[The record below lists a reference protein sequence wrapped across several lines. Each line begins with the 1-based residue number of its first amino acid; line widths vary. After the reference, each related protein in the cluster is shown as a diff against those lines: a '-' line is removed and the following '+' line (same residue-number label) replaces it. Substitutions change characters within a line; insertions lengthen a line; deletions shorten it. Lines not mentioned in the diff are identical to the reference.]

1 MIFVERT
8 LNLIKKDNITKNK
21 LLIDLNLSKN
31 SFIDWEKRGSSPCA
45 DTVVKIADYFNVSTD
60 YLLGRTDD
68 IENNVTDSDW
78 LYNFFVALP
87 PLIRQWAK
95 KWIIDRP
102 QNTDINTTFRR
113 LKNYLCDSTD
123 NSEISVEGLDN
134 WFKDNDS
141 NSFLNQFI
149 FIENNLPLVLKFFGI
164 NIIDFIRNATLEFK
178 YLTEDLTMADFER
191 MHRYK
196 KLDTTGKIKV
206 ESLLEQEEKRIAAA
220 NISSDIASTAQKETP
235 IRTNTTQK

>member
-1 MIFVERT
+1 MSRIITERKFKMIFVERT

-31 SFIDWEKRGSSPCA
+31 SFVDWEKR
-45 DTVVKIADYFNVSTD
+45 DYFNVSTD

-87 PLIRQWAK
+87 PLIRQRAK

-102 QNTDINTTFRR
+102 QNTDIGTTFRR

-196 KLDTTGKIKV
+196 KLDTTGKIKI

-220 NISSDIASTAQKETP
+220 NISSDIASTAQKDIA
-235 IRTNTTQK
+235 IRTNTAQK